1 MSTPAPA
8 TDFLHTRLEPLR
20 QKIMAA
26 SNEHCFIERQE
37 IMADVALRAD
47 CVPPEFRYTYTLE
60 QLLDRLSTPI
70 EAEDVFLGRM
80 VEGPWERDGDP
91 HQRLPFFSSPGHT
104 TLDWSTLL
112 NEGLEAVALRARQ
125 RAEAHDD
132 RQGRIFANNVERC
145 CAAVI
150 RFSRRYAA
158 AARDAALD
166 ADDPEREHLLRL
178 AAGLEQAPAGPAT
191 DFPIALQTVWLIQF
205 VTSCVIG
212 SRDFAYGRIDQYLLP
227 FYERDIA
234 DGSLTPD
241 RASLYL
247 AHLFVKS
254 KEITGT
260 ATDNYQTKPTPC
272 HASNQYAI
280 IGGVTPD
287 GEEGINA
294 LSYRVLEAVGLADVP
309 QPEINVRID
318 PDSPL
323 PFKEACA
330 LAIETSAPQV
340 QFWNDRAILDIL
352 EAHYPQVS
360 LADARDY
367 ALTACNRIN
376 FPGKENI
383 TGGEHWHVMPRWLLA
398 ALDQGRDPISGQSL
412 AANVPPLAEID
423 SLEDLLASFERIA
436 CEQIATAVSRATE
449 QTRQPEPHRFHF
461 ESVLLDD
468 CLERSLDARSGG
480 TRYPTQFHLFG
491 GVATVTD
498 SLMAIQKLVFEER
511 RLSLADFVQ
520 IARDDYSDHE
530 PLRQE
535 LLNRIPRFG
544 NDQLEADAL
553 AHRVSLIAFDALSAA
568 DNPDDHLLF
577 PALYSLHHHTNW
589 GRELP
594 ATTDGRR
601 AGDPL
606 SENQSPVHGA
616 DRAGLSALLNSAAR
630 LPHDRAPMGGLNVRF
645 GGKLPAAQFIALLDT
660 FFAQGGVTV
669 GYTQVDRAT
678 LLAARESPEQYRS
691 LCVRVTGFSEY
702 FVALSP
708 AGQQDIID
716 RTEY

>member
-8 TDFLHTRLEPLR
+8 TDFLHSRLEPLR

-37 IMADVALRAD
+37 IMAAVALQAD
-47 CVPPEFRYTYTLE
+47 RVPPEFRYTYTLE

-80 VEGPWERDGDP
+80 VEGAWEQNGDP

-104 TLDWSTLL
+104 TLDWPTLL
-112 NEGLEAVALRARQ
+112 NEGLEAVAKRARQ
-125 RAEAHDD
+125 HAETNGD
-132 RQGRIFANNVERC
+132 RLSRIFANNVERC

-158 AARDAALD
+158 AARNAALD
-166 ADDPEREHLLRL
+166 ADESEREHLLRL
-178 AAGLEQAPAGPAT
+178 AAGMEQAPAGPAT
-191 DFPIALQTVWLIQF
+191 DLLNALQAVWLIQF

-227 FYERDIA
+227 FYERGIA

-294 LSYRVLEAVGLADVP
+294 LSYRVLEAITLADVP

-330 LAIETSAPQV
+330 RAIETSAPQV

-352 EAHYPQVS
+352 AEHYPQVP

-376 FPGKENI
+376 FPGRENI

-398 ALDQGRDPISGQSL
+398 ALDQGRDPVSGESL
-412 AANVPPLAEID
+412 AADLPPLAEID
-423 SLEDLLASFERIA
+423 SLDDLLTSFERIA
-436 CEQIATAVSRATE
+436 RQQVGAAVRRATE
-449 QTRQPEPHRFHF
+449 HTRQPEPHRFHF
-461 ESVLLDD
+461 ESALLDD
-468 CLERSLDARSGG
+468 CLERSLDARGGG

-511 RLSLADFVQ
+511 RYALADFAQ
-520 IARDDYSDHE
+520 ITRDDYVGHE

-544 NDQLEADAL
+544 NDQPEADEL
-553 AHRVSLIAFDALSAA
+553 AHRVSLIAFDALSSA
-568 DNPDDHLLF
+568 DNPDTHLLF
-577 PALYSLHHHTNW
+577 PALYSLHHHMHW

-630 LPHDRAPMGGLNVRF
+630 LPHDRAPMGGLNIRF
-645 GGKLPAAQFIALLDT
+645 GGKLPPAQFIALLDT

-669 GYTQVDRAT
+669 GYTQIDRAT
-678 LLAARESPEQYRS
+678 LLAARENPEQYRS